1 MPHKLL
7 LVDDSVTIQRVV
19 QLTFVDEDV
28 EVVTVGDGSR
38 VIDAIREETP
48 DIVLVDV
55 DMPHKN
61 GYEVTAFVKS
71 GPAHDVPVILL
82 TGAFNPVNEVQA
94 RKAGCDGIL
103 VKPFKPKQVIEKGRE
118 LLNSRGVTDSSRFVE
133 PQSTVSPEHS
143 LSSSTIRT
151 QRHEVESVLAK
162 AADSFIQGR
171 GLSNDFIQYS
181 YFYSPLQYPQITQPE
196 AHYPHLY
203 SLLIVPFYLLLGKTA
218 LAAKLPAMLGAAIL
232 LPIFLYLLVTQLST
246 SRVTGLAAGRC
257 VMVFP

>member
-28 EVVTVGDGSR
+28 EVVTVGDGSQ
-38 VIDAIREETP
+38 VFDAICVEMP

-61 GYEVTAFVKS
+61 GYEVTSFVKS

-103 VKPFKPKQVIEKGRE
+103 VKPFEPKQVIEKVRE
-118 LLNSRGVTDSSRFVE
+118 LLNSRDVTDSSRFVE

-143 LSSSTIRT
+143 LSSSPIRP
-151 QRHEVESVLAK
+151 QRHEVDSVLAK
-162 AADSFIQGR
+162 AFRNYLAEDQNAQSLATAR
-171 GLSNDFIQYS
+171 SERDHPV
-181 YFYSPLQYPQITQPE
+181 PLVTDE
-196 AHYPHLY
+196 
-203 SLLIVPFYLLLGKTA
+203 
-218 LAAKLPAMLGAAIL
+218 MLGTLRTQVVSKMTDSIVREITADVVAEVAER
-232 LPIFLYLLVTQLST
+232 LVRAEIARMKFT
-246 SRVTGLAAGRC
+246 AD
-257 VMVFP
+257 

>member
-103 VKPFKPKQVIEKGRE
+103 VKPFEPKQVIEKVRE
-118 LLNSRGVTDSSRFVE
+118 LLNGRDVTDSSRFVE
-133 PQSTVSPEHS
+133 PQSTESPEHS

-151 QRHEVESVLAK
+151 QRHEVDSVLAK
-162 AADSFIQGR
+162 AFRNYLAEDQNAQSIATAR
-171 GLSNDFIQYS
+171 SERDHPA
-181 YFYSPLQYPQITQPE
+181 PLVTDE
-196 AHYPHLY
+196 
-203 SLLIVPFYLLLGKTA
+203 
-218 LAAKLPAMLGAAIL
+218 MLGTLRTQVVSKMTDSIVREITADVVAEVAER
-232 LPIFLYLLVTQLST
+232 LVRAEIARMKFT
-246 SRVTGLAAGRC
+246 AD
-257 VMVFP
+257 

>member
-103 VKPFKPKQVIEKGRE
+103 VKPFEPKQVIEKVRE
-118 LLNSRGVTDSSRFVE
+118 LLNGRDVTDSSRFVE
-133 PQSTVSPEHS
+133 PQSTGSPEHS

-151 QRHEVESVLAK
+151 QRHEVDSDLAK
-162 AADSFIQGR
+162 AFRNYLAEDQ
-171 GLSNDFIQYS
+171 NAQ
-181 YFYSPLQYPQITQPE
+181 
-196 AHYPHLY
+196 
-203 SLLIVPFYLLLGKTA
+203 SLATA
-218 LAAKLPAMLGAAIL
+218 RSERDHPA
-232 LPIFLYLLVTQLST
+232 PLVTDEMIGTLRTEVVSKMT
-246 SRVTGLAAGRC
+246 DSIGREITAD
-257 VMVFP
+257 VVAEVAERLVRAEIARMKFTAD

>member
-103 VKPFKPKQVIEKGRE
+103 VKPFEPKQVIEKVRE
-118 LLNSRGVTDSSRFVE
+118 LLNGRDVTDSSRFVE

-151 QRHEVESVLAK
+151 QRHEVDSVLAK
-162 AADSFIQGR
+162 AFRNYLAEDQNAQSLATAR
-171 GLSNDFIQYS
+171 SERDHPA
-181 YFYSPLQYPQITQPE
+181 PLVTDE
-196 AHYPHLY
+196 
-203 SLLIVPFYLLLGKTA
+203 
-218 LAAKLPAMLGAAIL
+218 MLGTLRTQVVSKMTDSIVREITADVVAEGAER
-232 LPIFLYLLVTQLST
+232 LVRAEIARMKFT
-246 SRVTGLAAGRC
+246 AD
-257 VMVFP
+257 

>member
-103 VKPFKPKQVIEKGRE
+103 VKPFEPKQVIEKVRE
-118 LLNSRGVTDSSRFVE
+118 LLNSRDVTDSSRFVE

-143 LSSSTIRT
+143 LSSSPIRP
-151 QRHEVESVLAK
+151 QRHEVDSVLAK
-162 AADSFIQGR
+162 AFRNYLAEDQNAQSLATAR
-171 GLSNDFIQYS
+171 SERDHPV
-181 YFYSPLQYPQITQPE
+181 PLVTDE
-196 AHYPHLY
+196 
-203 SLLIVPFYLLLGKTA
+203 
-218 LAAKLPAMLGAAIL
+218 MLGTLRTQVVSKMTDSIVREITADVVAEVAER
-232 LPIFLYLLVTQLST
+232 LVRDEIARMKFT
-246 SRVTGLAAGRC
+246 AD
-257 VMVFP
+257 

>member
-103 VKPFKPKQVIEKGRE
+103 VKPFEPKQVIEKVRE
-118 LLNSRGVTDSSRFVE
+118 LLNSRDVTDSSRFVE

-151 QRHEVESVLAK
+151 QRHEVDSVLAK
-162 AADSFIQGR
+162 AFRNYLAEDQNAQSLATAR
-171 GLSNDFIQYS
+171 SERDHPA
-181 YFYSPLQYPQITQPE
+181 PLVTDE
-196 AHYPHLY
+196 
-203 SLLIVPFYLLLGKTA
+203 
-218 LAAKLPAMLGAAIL
+218 MLGTLRTQVVSKMTDSIVREITADVVAEVAER
-232 LPIFLYLLVTQLST
+232 LVRAEIARMKFT
-246 SRVTGLAAGRC
+246 AD
-257 VMVFP
+257 

>member
-103 VKPFKPKQVIEKGRE
+103 VKPFEPKQVIEKVRE

-151 QRHEVESVLAK
+151 QRHEVDSVLAK
-162 AADSFIQGR
+162 AIRNYLAEDQNAQSLATAR
-171 GLSNDFIQYS
+171 SERDHPV
-181 YFYSPLQYPQITQPE
+181 PLVTDE
-196 AHYPHLY
+196 
-203 SLLIVPFYLLLGKTA
+203 
-218 LAAKLPAMLGAAIL
+218 MLGTLRTQVVSKMTDSIVREITADVVAEVAER
-232 LPIFLYLLVTQLST
+232 LVRAEIARMKFT
-246 SRVTGLAAGRC
+246 AD
-257 VMVFP
+257 

>member
-103 VKPFKPKQVIEKGRE
+103 VKPFEPKQVIEKVRE
-118 LLNSRGVTDSSRFVE
+118 LLNSRDVTDSSRFVE

-151 QRHEVESVLAK
+151 QRHEVDSVLAK
-162 AADSFIQGR
+162 AFRNYLAEDQNAQSLATAR
-171 GLSNDFIQYS
+171 SERDHPV
-181 YFYSPLQYPQITQPE
+181 PLVTDE
-196 AHYPHLY
+196 
-203 SLLIVPFYLLLGKTA
+203 
-218 LAAKLPAMLGAAIL
+218 MLGTLRTQVVSKMTDSIVREITADVVAVVAER
-232 LPIFLYLLVTQLST
+232 LVRAEIARMKFT
-246 SRVTGLAAGRC
+246 VG
-257 VMVFP
+257 

>member
-1 MPHKLL
+1 MSHKLL

-38 VIDAIREETP
+38 VIDTIREETP

-103 VKPFKPKQVIEKGRE
+103 VKPFEPKQVIEKVRE
-118 LLNSRGVTDSSRFVE
+118 LLNGRDVTDSSRFVE

-143 LSSSTIRT
+143 LSSSPIRP
-151 QRHEVESVLAK
+151 QRHEVDSVLAK
-162 AADSFIQGR
+162 AFRNYLAEDQNAQSLATAR
-171 GLSNDFIQYS
+171 SERDHPV
-181 YFYSPLQYPQITQPE
+181 PLVTDE
-196 AHYPHLY
+196 
-203 SLLIVPFYLLLGKTA
+203 
-218 LAAKLPAMLGAAIL
+218 MLGTLRTQVVSKMTDSIVREITADVVAEVAER
-232 LPIFLYLLVTQLST
+232 LVRAEIARMKFT
-246 SRVTGLAAGRC
+246 VG
-257 VMVFP
+257 

>member
-103 VKPFKPKQVIEKGRE
+103 VKPFEPKQVIEKVRE
-118 LLNSRGVTDSSRFVE
+118 LLNGRDVTDSSRFVE

-151 QRHEVESVLAK
+151 QRHEVDSVLAK
-162 AADSFIQGR
+162 AFRNYLAEDQNAQSLATAR
-171 GLSNDFIQYS
+171 SERDHPV
-181 YFYSPLQYPQITQPE
+181 PLVTDE
-196 AHYPHLY
+196 
-203 SLLIVPFYLLLGKTA
+203 
-218 LAAKLPAMLGAAIL
+218 MLGTLRTQVVSKMTDSIVREITADVVAEVAER
-232 LPIFLYLLVTQLST
+232 LVRAEIARMKFT
-246 SRVTGLAAGRC
+246 AD
-257 VMVFP
+257 

>member
-38 VIDAIREETP
+38 GIDAIREETP

-103 VKPFKPKQVIEKGRE
+103 VKPFEPKQVIEKVRE

-143 LSSSTIRT
+143 LSSLPIRP
-151 QRHEVESVLAK
+151 QRHEVDSVLAK
-162 AADSFIQGR
+162 AFRNYLAEDQNAQSLATAR
-171 GLSNDFIQYS
+171 SERDHPV
-181 YFYSPLQYPQITQPE
+181 PLVTDE
-196 AHYPHLY
+196 
-203 SLLIVPFYLLLGKTA
+203 
-218 LAAKLPAMLGAAIL
+218 MLGTLRTQVVSKMTDSIVREITADVVAEVAER
-232 LPIFLYLLVTQLST
+232 LVRAEIARMKFT
-246 SRVTGLAAGRC
+246 AD
-257 VMVFP
+257 

>member
-19 QLTFVDEDV
+19 QLTFADEDV

-103 VKPFKPKQVIEKGRE
+103 VKPFEPKQVIEKVRE
-118 LLNSRGVTDSSRFVE
+118 LLNSRDVTDSSRFVE

-151 QRHEVESVLAK
+151 QRHEVDSVLAK
-162 AADSFIQGR
+162 AFRNYLAEDQNAQSLATAR
-171 GLSNDFIQYS
+171 SERDHPV
-181 YFYSPLQYPQITQPE
+181 PLVTDE
-196 AHYPHLY
+196 
-203 SLLIVPFYLLLGKTA
+203 
-218 LAAKLPAMLGAAIL
+218 MLGTLRTQVVSKMTDSIVREITADVVAEVAER
-232 LPIFLYLLVTQLST
+232 LVRAEIARMKFT
-246 SRVTGLAAGRC
+246 AD
-257 VMVFP
+257 

>member
-103 VKPFKPKQVIEKGRE
+103 VKPFKPKQVIEKVRE

-151 QRHEVESVLAK
+151 QRHEVDSVLAK
-162 AADSFIQGR
+162 AFRNYLAEDQNAQSLATAR
-171 GLSNDFIQYS
+171 SERDHPA
-181 YFYSPLQYPQITQPE
+181 PLVTDE
-196 AHYPHLY
+196 
-203 SLLIVPFYLLLGKTA
+203 
-218 LAAKLPAMLGAAIL
+218 MLGTLRTQVVSKMTDSIVREITADVVAEVAER
-232 LPIFLYLLVTQLST
+232 LVRAEIARMKFT
-246 SRVTGLAAGRC
+246 AD
-257 VMVFP
+257 

>member
-103 VKPFKPKQVIEKGRE
+103 VKPFEPKQVIEKVRE
-118 LLNSRGVTDSSRFVE
+118 LLNSRDVTDSSRFVE

-151 QRHEVESVLAK
+151 QRHEVDSVLAK
-162 AADSFIQGR
+162 AFRNYLAEDQNAQSLATAR
-171 GLSNDFIQYS
+171 SERDHPV
-181 YFYSPLQYPQITQPE
+181 PLVTDE
-196 AHYPHLY
+196 
-203 SLLIVPFYLLLGKTA
+203 
-218 LAAKLPAMLGAAIL
+218 MLGTLRTQVVSKMTDSIVREITADVVAEVAER
-232 LPIFLYLLVTQLST
+232 LVRAEIARMKFT
-246 SRVTGLAAGRC
+246 AD
-257 VMVFP
+257 